1 MTWRQRYLTRKYF
14 LRYHRWTK
22 PLVLLLL
29 LFFSQEKPLQLKQ
42 TKTHTQSV
50 VPRWNPPWCGEGA
63 YLTKRFFPV
72 HQQGELIGA
81 TQLRSSRIN
90 RSSLF
95 WCQGLDSKYK
105 NLDKSSFLIFSIFP
119 SLVGFSW
126 VPIYILYQYTSSFH
140 QHNTSYR
147 LLSNLS
153 ASEVLSLEMKYDI
166 FRNRDE
172 KTWQKHL
179 E

>member
-1 MTWRQRYLTRKYF
+1 M
-14 LRYHRWTK
+14 
-22 PLVLLLL
+22 
-29 LFFSQEKPLQLKQ
+29 
-42 TKTHTQSV
+42 
-50 VPRWNPPWCGEGA
+50 
-63 YLTKRFFPV
+63 
-72 HQQGELIGA
+72 
-81 TQLRSSRIN
+81 
-90 RSSLF
+90 
-95 WCQGLDSKYK
+95 
-105 NLDKSSFLIFSIFP
+105 SSFLIFSIFP

-140 QHNTSYR
+140 QYNTSYR

-166 FRNRDE
+166 FKNRDE